1 MQRLSRSGAY
11 PASWSNPA
19 LQNAFAQT
27 PPPPIN
33 SSTPSI
39 APNTI
44 TPSSTKST
52 NHVGLIVGIVV
63 AVVVA
68 ALVGL
73 ASCFCLMRRAHS
85 RRRQLRRMPISS
97 PIGQPEPISELSNT
111 TRHQHSAI
119 MSHHTLERKI
129 MEEISR
135 WNAPPPPR
143 YCIEMDGGELDGGE
157 VAREMNSP
165 ERASNIVEF
174 KMFKE
179 NTRAVEPERKVDPDL
194 PPARPP
200 KMKLK
205 TSNNAPP
212 PLPMHPINYPRKQS
226 ARKKS
231 SPILSPLDEERSEQ
245 GEKRSLRSDVS
256 PVEGR
261 RAESRRQK
269 SPSPQLISPV
279 D

>member
-1 MQRLSRSGAY
+1 
-11 PASWSNPA
+11 
-19 LQNAFAQT
+19 
-27 PPPPIN
+27 
-33 SSTPSI
+33 
-39 APNTI
+39 
-44 TPSSTKST
+44 
-52 NHVGLIVGIVV
+52 
-63 AVVVA
+63 
-68 ALVGL
+68 
-73 ASCFCLMRRAHS
+73 
-85 RRRQLRRMPISS
+85 
-97 PIGQPEPISELSNT
+97 
-111 TRHQHSAI
+111 
-119 MSHHTLERKI
+119 

-179 NTRAVEPERKVDPDL
+179 STRAVERDSKEDYGL

-200 KMKLK
+200 KMKLR
-205 TSNNAPP
+205 TQNNP
-212 PLPMHPINYPRKQS
+212 PLPHPMHPMNQPRKQS

-231 SPILSPLDEERSEQ
+231 SPVLSPLDEERSEG

-261 RAESRRQK
+261 KAETRRQK